1 MNQFRAKSPNE
12 PYVSWVRKWPRED
25 FIRYMT
31 FGNSEALLINSLAAH
46 KEILQAKCY
55 SFAKPAFFRR
65 LIADTVG
72 LGIVFSEGE
81 EHMKQRK
88 AFRGI
93 CTH

>member
-1 MNQFRAKSPNE
+1 
-12 PYVSWVRKWPRED
+12 
-25 FIRYMT
+25 MT